1 MIASPPQLPTT
12 NSQFPSG
19 LTSRHRAAWKLE
31 VGGWQFAGAVGLLLA
46 MLSPSAV
53 LAQGNEKDEAFRRGL
68 EARDKK
74 NWKQAELEMRSALVS
89 DPKESTRKVGGGI
102 FRGGMEYLPHYFLG
116 EALYNQN
123 DCAGAVAEWA
133 ISEQQPVVGTRSEFK
148 GFMAT
153 GYRICAMRGVLPPGE
168 FNTQLASANQAINDA
183 NNLAESITKTG
194 SPDAWRQELRD
205 QYKSTS
211 GDITTARTRL
221 ETAKSTRSAAD
232 FEAARAAAIRASNGL
247 RNFEKILNASIENL
261 STVQRQA
268 RDVDQIINGAEAKDR
283 EIDALKIALSQPLTA
298 SRQSGRDLL
307 GRARDQVRAGER
319 AQNIAAVT
327 EASRSAQQ
335 AAAIIEQV
343 LSDAMKLAQ
352 GALEHELADA
362 AAAATEAL
370 SFVDSSFATL
380 GTLFRDKPDKV
391 TPDVQSQRD
400 ALDKRVTALR
410 RRIEAAQKTQN
421 VGGLREGA
429 RLSVDIRSELD
440 KLAAAFGPLSLRSR
454 GVQAA
459 LEDGARQFFEGDYQQ
474 ALATL
479 DSASL
484 NDAPLQLHVHLFRA
498 AAAYHLFIRS
508 GEKDQAL
515 RTRALAEV
523 EACKKLNSQFT
534 PDSRAF
540 APRFLTFYENAA
552 PATP

>member
-1 MIASPPQLPTT
+1 MIASPGQFPTT
-12 NSQFPSG
+12 NFQLPSRP
-19 LTSRHRAAWKLE
+19 LLRHRAAWKLG
-31 VGGWQFAGAVGLLLA
+31 VGVWALAGAVA
-46 MLSPSAV
+46 VLSPSAV
-53 LAQGNEKDEAFRRGL
+53 LAQGNDKDEAFRRGL

-133 ISEQQPVVGTRSEFK
+133 ISEQQPAVGTKGEFK

-153 GYRICAMRGVLPPGE
+153 GYRICAMRGVLPPAE
-168 FNTQLASANQAINDA
+168 FNPLSAAATKDVADA
-183 NNLAESITKTG
+183 RALAERVSRLG
-194 SPDAWRQELRD
+194 NGEAWRQELRD
-205 QYKSTS
+205 QYNRIGTDLQNAEARLQS
-211 GDITTARTRL
+211 GMR
-221 ETAKSTRSAAD
+221 TRSAAD
-232 FEAARAAAIRASNGL
+232 FTEARAAAARFVVAL
-247 RNFEKILNASIENL
+247 RSFERSLSASIENL
-261 STVQRQA
+261 TAVQRDA
-268 RDVDQIINGAEAKDR
+268 RAADQIIDAAEAKERD
-283 EIDALKIALSQPLTA
+283 IDALKVALPQQLDANRKSAHDQ
-298 SRQSGRDLL
+298 L

-319 AQNIAAVT
+319 AQNIAAVA

-335 AAAIIEQV
+335 AATIIEQV

-370 SFVDSSFATL
+370 SFLDSSFATL

-410 RRIEAAQKTQN
+410 RRIEAAQKTKN
-421 VGGLREGA
+421 AGGLRDAA

-459 LEDGARQFFEGDYQQ
+459 LEDGARQFFAGDYQQ

-498 AAAYHLFIRS
+498 AAAYHLFVRS

>member
-1 MIASPPQLPTT
+1 MIASPGQFPTT
-12 NSQFPSG
+12 NFQLPSRP
-19 LTSRHRAAWKLE
+19 LLRHRAAWKLG
-31 VGGWQFAGAVGLLLA
+31 VGVWALAGAVA
-46 MLSPSAV
+46 VLSPSAV
-53 LAQGNEKDEAFRRGL
+53 LAQGNDKDEAFRRGL

-116 EALYNQN
+116 EALYSQN

-153 GYRICAMRGVLPPGE
+153 GYRVCAMRGVLPPGE

-247 RNFEKILNASIENL
+247 RNFEKVLNASIENL

-268 RDVDQIINGAEAKDR
+268 RDVDQIINGAEVKDR
-283 EIDALKIALSQPLTA
+283 EIDALKITLSQPLAT

-380 GTLFRDKPDKV
+380 GTLFRDKPD
-391 TPDVQSQRD
+391 
-400 ALDKRVTALR
+400 
-410 RRIEAAQKTQN
+410 
-421 VGGLREGA
+421 
-429 RLSVDIRSELD
+429 
-440 KLAAAFGPLSLRSR
+440 
-454 GVQAA
+454 
-459 LEDGARQFFEGDYQQ
+459 
-474 ALATL
+474 
-479 DSASL
+479 
-484 NDAPLQLHVHLFRA
+484 
-498 AAAYHLFIRS
+498 
-508 GEKDQAL
+508 
-515 RTRALAEV
+515 
-523 EACKKLNSQFT
+523 
-534 PDSRAF
+534 
-540 APRFLTFYENAA
+540 
-552 PATP
+552 

>member
-1 MIASPPQLPTT
+1 
-12 NSQFPSG
+12 
-19 LTSRHRAAWKLE
+19 
-31 VGGWQFAGAVGLLLA
+31 
-46 MLSPSAV
+46 
-53 LAQGNEKDEAFRRGL
+53 
-68 EARDKK
+68 
-74 NWKQAELEMRSALVS
+74 
-89 DPKESTRKVGGGI
+89 
-102 FRGGMEYLPHYFLG
+102 
-116 EALYNQN
+116 
-123 DCAGAVAEWA
+123 
-133 ISEQQPVVGTRSEFK
+133 
-148 GFMAT
+148 
-153 GYRICAMRGVLPPGE
+153 
-168 FNTQLASANQAINDA
+168 
-183 NNLAESITKTG
+183 
-194 SPDAWRQELRD
+194 
-205 QYKSTS
+205 
-211 GDITTARTRL
+211 
-221 ETAKSTRSAAD
+221 
-232 FEAARAAAIRASNGL
+232 
-247 RNFEKILNASIENL
+247 
-261 STVQRQA
+261 
-268 RDVDQIINGAEAKDR
+268 
-283 EIDALKIALSQPLTA
+283 
-298 SRQSGRDLL
+298 
-307 GRARDQVRAGER
+307 
-319 AQNIAAVT
+319 VT

-335 AAAIIEQV
+335 AATIIEQV

-370 SFVDSSFATL
+370 SFLDSSFATL

-410 RRIEAAQKTQN
+410 RRIEAAQKTKN
-421 VGGLREGA
+421 AGGLRDAA

-459 LEDGARQFFEGDYQQ
+459 LEDGARQFFAGDYQQ

-498 AAAYHLFIRS
+498 AAAYHLFVRS

-540 APRFLTFYENAA
+540 APRFLTFYENATPAA
-552 PATP
+552 P